1 MRFSDKTGNWSMAKI
16 EGHILPMPNEEVCAN
31 EQTRSGC
38 VVVPQALYLN
48 NDPIWA
54 AFNITP
60 PPTSPTLPDLS
71 GLDETLKQAPEEP
84 KQPKRTWR
92 NRHDYDRLM
101 KEYELK
107 MGEYRKAV
115 ADYEAKLVEFSAQ
128 MKPYFEWAKANEKAF
143 EQLDAAILEHNKK
156 LLGKEFYR
164 FWDIYVQ
171 RTYNQRNEK

>member
-1 MRFSDKTGNWSMAKI
+1 MVYKNQNKVTRPSDGKI
-16 EGHILPMPNEEVCAN
+16 EGHILPMPNEEVCGN

-54 AFNITP
+54 AFNIAP
-60 PPTSPTLPDLS
+60 PSTSPTLPDLS

-101 KEYELK
+101 KEYESK
-107 MGEYRKAV
+107 MVEYRKAV
-115 ADYEAKLVEFSAQ
+115 ADYESKLVEYSAQ
-128 MKPYFEWAKANEKAF
+128 MKPYFEWAKANE
-143 EQLDAAILEHNKK
+143 
-156 LLGKEFYR
+156 
-164 FWDIYVQ
+164 
-171 RTYNQRNEK
+171 